1 MTFSHSTSNF
11 LAPVLTF
18 LFPENILIV
27 SIWPEVINMNLII
40 WSLLFHRKCIHA
52 TKVNHYRARSRH
64 YHENSCYCVGS
75 HHFNSRF
82 VW

>member
-11 LAPVLTF
+11 LAPIFTF

-40 WSLLFHRKCIHA
+40 
-52 TKVNHYRARSRH
+52 
-64 YHENSCYCVGS
+64 
-75 HHFNSRF
+75 
-82 VW
+82 